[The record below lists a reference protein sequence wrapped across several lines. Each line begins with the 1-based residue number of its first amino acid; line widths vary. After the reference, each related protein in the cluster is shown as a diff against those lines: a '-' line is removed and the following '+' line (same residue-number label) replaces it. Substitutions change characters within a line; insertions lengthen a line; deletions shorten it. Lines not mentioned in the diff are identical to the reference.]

1 MRLPQAGTHGN
12 NSSDITVVTH
22 DSSDAETVKIGGEFC
37 VPLMADLQLAADLR
51 FFESLSKFFA
61 ATLGLL
67 YLLGFLVVAS
77 YLSRY
82 GVSSFAVLHLQYLI
96 AGIWTLGPPVLLAS
110 LVYAGRRFDERAAP
124 EVSGQFNWRRL
135 AISSVITTVPSTL
148 LLILFA
154 FIPGVFEGMPLG
166 TGIRLFL
173 FFLAMVT
180 CAQLLL
186 MSRQLDSTRETWWL
200 NRSHAAPFYLA
211 SMLMIV
217 LCYAVWFS
225 VRIYPKVPFSLGGG
239 NPLTVAFLEGEKR
252 MPDEIQKADRSAKR
266 SVPYKLLLATDK
278 SFVVVSL
285 SDKERSLEISRDSV
299 AGIVV
304 LAAN

>member
-1 MRLPQAGTHGN
+1 
-12 NSSDITVVTH
+12 
-22 DSSDAETVKIGGEFC
+22 
-37 VPLMADLQLAADLR
+37 
-51 FFESLSKFFA
+51 
-61 ATLGLL
+61 
-67 YLLGFLVVAS
+67 
-77 YLSRY
+77 
-82 GVSSFAVLHLQYLI
+82 
-96 AGIWTLGPPVLLAS
+96 
-110 LVYAGRRFDERAAP
+110 
-124 EVSGQFNWRRL
+124 
-135 AISSVITTVPSTL
+135 
-148 LLILFA
+148 
-154 FIPGVFEGMPLG
+154 
-166 TGIRLFL
+166 
-173 FFLAMVT
+173 
-180 CAQLLL
+180 
-186 MSRQLDSTRETWWL
+186 
-200 NRSHAAPFYLA
+200 
-211 SMLMIV
+211 MIV